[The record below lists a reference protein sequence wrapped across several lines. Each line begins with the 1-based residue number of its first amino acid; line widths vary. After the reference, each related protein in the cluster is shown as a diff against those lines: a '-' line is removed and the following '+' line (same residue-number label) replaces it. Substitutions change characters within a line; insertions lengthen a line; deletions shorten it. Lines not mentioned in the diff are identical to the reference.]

1 MTHLVLPF
9 HRMEEAAPYLDPK
22 RLHYLHEGQSESFE
36 SFEDFDLLAF
46 DWYDIHSDRTETAK
60 ILVYV
65 TQEALFFF
73 CESQPAET
81 CVQGIMG
88 EILEQEGGDLPAEQ
102 ALSRF
107 FLRLLKGDM
116 DYLDRFEGAVNE
128 AEAHILSGTQATKKD
143 VLHRIIAWR
152 RELLRLKRY
161 YEQLSAI
168 VDELA
173 ANENQLL
180 TRPVRRRM
188 VILGSRMDRYLGAV
202 RNLQDI
208 VSQMREAYQ
217 SQLAIQQNQL
227 MKLFT
232 VVTVVFLPLTLLTG
246 WYGMNFVGMPELT
259 WKYGYPVAIVVSVVI
274 VVALLRHFK
283 KKNWL

>member
-88 EILEQEGGDLPAEQ
+88 EILEQEGGDLP
-102 ALSRF
+102 
-107 FLRLLKGDM
+107 GGT
-116 DYLDRFEGAVNE
+116 GAVPVFSAPAE
-128 AEAHILSGTQATKKD
+128 GGYGLSGPVRGGSERAEAHILSGTQATKKD

-161 YEQLSAI
+161 YEQLSAFW
-168 VDELA
+168 
-173 ANENQLL
+173 
-180 TRPVRRRM
+180 TSWRPMRTSFSPAGPPTLGDSGQPDGTVTWGRCAISRTSSVRCGRPTSPNWPS
-188 VILGSRMDRYLGAV
+188 SR
-202 RNLQDI
+202 I
-208 VSQMREAYQ
+208 S
-217 SQLAIQQNQL
+217 
-227 MKLFT
+227 
-232 VVTVVFLPLTLLTG
+232 
-246 WYGMNFVGMPELT
+246 
-259 WKYGYPVAIVVSVVI
+259 
-274 VVALLRHFK
+274 
-283 KKNWL
+283 

>member
-88 EILEQEGGDLPAEQ
+88 EILEQEGGDLP
-102 ALSRF
+102 
-107 FLRLLKGDM
+107 GGT
-116 DYLDRFEGAVNE
+116 GAVPVFSAP
-128 AEAHILSGTQATKKD
+128 AEGGYGLSGPVRGGSERGRGPYPLRDPGHEKGCPPPD
-143 VLHRIIAWR
+143 HR
-152 RELLRLKRY
+152 
-161 YEQLSAI
+161 
-168 VDELA
+168 LA
-173 ANENQLL
+173 AGAAPAK
-180 TRPVRRRM
+180 T
-188 VILGSRMDRYLGAV
+188 IL
-202 RNLQDI
+202 
-208 VSQMREAYQ
+208 
-217 SQLAIQQNQL
+217 
-227 MKLFT
+227 
-232 VVTVVFLPLTLLTG
+232 
-246 WYGMNFVGMPELT
+246 
-259 WKYGYPVAIVVSVVI
+259 
-274 VVALLRHFK
+274 
-283 KKNWL
+283 

>member
-81 CVQGIMG
+81 VSGDYG
-88 EILEQEGGDLPAEQ
+88 GDFGAGGRRPPGGTGAVPVFSAPAEGGYG
-102 ALSRF
+102 LSGPVR
-107 FLRLLKGDM
+107 G
-116 DYLDRFEGAVNE
+116 EVNE
-128 AEAHILSGTQATKKD
+128 AEAHILSGTQANEKG

-152 RELLRLKRY
+152 
-161 YEQLSAI
+161 AG
-168 VDELA
+168 A
-173 ANENQLL
+173 APAK
-180 TRPVRRRM
+180 T
-188 VILGSRMDRYLGAV
+188 IL
-202 RNLQDI
+202 
-208 VSQMREAYQ
+208 
-217 SQLAIQQNQL
+217 
-227 MKLFT
+227 
-232 VVTVVFLPLTLLTG
+232 
-246 WYGMNFVGMPELT
+246 
-259 WKYGYPVAIVVSVVI
+259 
-274 VVALLRHFK
+274 
-283 KKNWL
+283 

>member
-88 EILEQEGGDLPAEQ
+88 EILEQEGGDLPGGTGAVPVFSAPAEGGYG
-102 ALSRF
+102 LSGPVR
-107 FLRLLKGDM
+107 G
-116 DYLDRFEGAVNE
+116 EVNE

-168 VDELA
+168 LDELGG
-173 ANENQLL
+173 Q
-180 TRPVRRRM
+180 
-188 VILGSRMDRYLGAV
+188 
-202 RNLQDI
+202 
-208 VSQMREAYQ
+208 
-217 SQLAIQQNQL
+217 
-227 MKLFT
+227 
-232 VVTVVFLPLTLLTG
+232 
-246 WYGMNFVGMPELT
+246 
-259 WKYGYPVAIVVSVVI
+259 
-274 VVALLRHFK
+274 
-283 KKNWL
+283 

>member
-116 DYLDRFEGAVNE
+116 DYLDRFEGGGE
-128 AEAHILSGTQATKKD
+128 RGRRPTFSPGPRPRKRMSSTGSSLGGGSCSG
-143 VLHRIIAWR
+143 
-152 RELLRLKRY
+152 
-161 YEQLSAI
+161 
-168 VDELA
+168 
-173 ANENQLL
+173 
-180 TRPVRRRM
+180 
-188 VILGSRMDRYLGAV
+188 
-202 RNLQDI
+202 
-208 VSQMREAYQ
+208 
-217 SQLAIQQNQL
+217 
-227 MKLFT
+227 
-232 VVTVVFLPLTLLTG
+232 
-246 WYGMNFVGMPELT
+246 
-259 WKYGYPVAIVVSVVI
+259 
-274 VVALLRHFK
+274 
-283 KKNWL
+283 

>member
-116 DYLDRFEGAVNE
+116 DYLDRFEGEVNE

-168 VDELA
+168 LDELA
-173 ANENQLL
+173 ANENHLL

-188 VILGSRMDRYLGAV
+188 VILGSRMDR
-202 RNLQDI
+202 
-208 VSQMREAYQ
+208 
-217 SQLAIQQNQL
+217 
-227 MKLFT
+227 
-232 VVTVVFLPLTLLTG
+232 
-246 WYGMNFVGMPELT
+246 
-259 WKYGYPVAIVVSVVI
+259 
-274 VVALLRHFK
+274 
-283 KKNWL
+283 